1 MQHTS
6 ESKALKST
14 RGTQYVLARQFGAKY
29 FEHASLSDATYAI
42 VDLSTFAATESKDST
57 PLTLSNAV

>member
-1 MQHTS
+1 MQNHTT

-29 FEHASLSDATYAI
+29 FSHASIAEATYAV
-42 VDLSTFAATESKDST
+42 VDLADFAQQNSDV